1 VPVTGSSVS
10 VELLHR
16 QLDLVT
22 GIAALLAVDMRER
35 APFAHA
41 LGLVAGQDPIWPP
54 AGRSLSRS
62 QPHMPHVSA
71 SRPNSFSRR
80 AEPPPRS
87 PNRSGR
93 HQPQRSKSC
102 VAMSACRR
110 PPIFPPALGRLH
122 AHAHICW
129 VARTTVAN
137 DLESGAIVTIARERM
152 RVRPLPIVPG
162 DLICPV
168 SK

>member
-1 VPVTGSSVS
+1 
-10 VELLHR
+10 
-16 QLDLVT
+16 
-22 GIAALLAVDMRER
+22 MRER